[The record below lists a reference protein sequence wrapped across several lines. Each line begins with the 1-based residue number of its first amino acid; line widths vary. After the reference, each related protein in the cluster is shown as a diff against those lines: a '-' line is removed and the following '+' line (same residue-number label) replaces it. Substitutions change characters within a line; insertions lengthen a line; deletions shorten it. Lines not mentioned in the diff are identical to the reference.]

1 MTQSKLWKVGRSDY
15 VVATVGVWV
24 VMLVGVVALVTPPLV
39 SWASGDPLTVM
50 SRAEQVGPA
59 VPELRATQGVEVTYT
74 DDVVWTLDQPTT
86 AQWMLSL
93 VPGLLTSLALVIGG
107 LAVLHAIRNA
117 RRGSP
122 FTASSIRD
130 LRVLGLLVVLGYAII
145 VAVVGLAVQFLL
157 VAGSKL
163 DVALVTDLDPPP
175 VVVFVIGL
183 LLVLLAD
190 VFGRGARLEADVD
203 GLV

>member
-1 MTQSKLWKVGRSDY
+1 
-15 VVATVGVWV
+15 
-24 VMLVGVVALVTPPLV
+24 
-39 SWASGDPLTVM
+39 M

-74 DDVVWTLDQPTT
+74 DDVVWTLDQPTA

-117 RRGSP
+117 RRGAP

-130 LRVLGLLVVLGYAII
+130 LRVLGLVVLGSAII

-157 VAGSKL
+157 VAGSNL
-163 DVALVTDLDPPP
+163 DVALVTDPDPLP
-175 VVVFVIGL
+175 VVV
-183 LLVLLAD
+183 
-190 VFGRGARLEADVD
+190 
-203 GLV
+203 